1 MQCYKSKEYIQ
12 TQRVALDHSRS
23 VIAALQKSILLQR
36 FSFMPIFHRRRWR
49 VVAVAAIVIL
59 VSALLMLIRR
69 DSGLGALV
77 VQGVLL
83 RQDKDVRRQQPIA
96 QAQVSLQSGRT
107 SVTVE
112 TDSQGYFR
120 IPLRKVVLP
129 GAKLNFQFSHDH
141 YQSFTEQLS
150 VGLRS
155 ARNPLYVFHL
165 RELPTPPTDGNPGTH
180 ITRITNIRIRYV
192 ENATSESNIGSIT
205 QIFEAHN
212 AGNLPCNS
220 LEPCSPDGHWKAALG
235 QASLD
240 AGVGNT
246 FRQVRVSCIAGPCPF
261 TRIDDSGYKDGGQKI
276 SVSALDWSDT
286 ATFLIEAEV
295 YRTSL
300 NSSVHHLFPVFFGR
314 TLNFTLPAN
323 EEGVSIEAEL
333 DGTLMVFP
341 LGPDIETSWTRCTL
355 RQSQMADHTRVYHC
369 ELKSGFAF

>member
-1 MQCYKSKEYIQ
+1 MAI
-12 TQRVALDHSRS
+12 
-23 VIAALQKSILLQR
+23 I
-36 FSFMPIFHRRRWR
+36 HRRRWR
-49 VVAVAAIVIL
+49 VVVIAGIVVL

-69 DSGLGALV
+69 DSGLGALI

-83 RQDKDVRRQQPIA
+83 RQDEDVRRQQPVA
-96 QAQVSLQSGRT
+96 QAQVTLQSGRT
-107 SVTVE
+107 SVTAE
-112 TDSQGYFR
+112 TDSQGYFH
-120 IPLRKVVLP
+120 IPLRKVILP
-129 GAKLNFQFSHDH
+129 GAKLYFHFSHDH
-141 YQSFTEQLS
+141 YQSFTEQVS

-155 ARNPLYVFHL
+155 ARNPLYVFHM
-165 RELPTPPTDGNPGTH
+165 RELPTQPSDGNPGTH
-180 ITRITNIRIRYV
+180 ITKITNIRIRYV

-205 QIFEAHN
+205 QIFEARN
-212 AGNLPCNS
+212 AGSLPCNGH
-220 LEPCSPDGHWKAALG
+220 EPCSPDGRWKTAVG

-261 TRIDDSGYKDGGQKI
+261 TRIDDSGYKNGGQKI
-276 SVSALDWSDT
+276 SVSALDWSET

-300 NSSVHHLFPVFFGR
+300 NSSVHHLFPVFFGQ

-341 LGPDIETSWTRCTL
+341 LGPDINTSWTSCTL
-355 RQSQMADHTRVYHC
+355 RQSQTTDRTRVYHC